1 MRSAHLYTMNI
12 TFCINYRTEW
22 GQTLCIIAEN
32 PELGWS
38 ESKPLELTCQGTD
51 FWTATV
57 PVTDFAGELRYKYA
71 IRLADGG
78 YIYEAGETR
87 CVKVDAKTKK
97 YEIHD
102 FWQAIDY
109 EKSFYST
116 AFVGSLFRRQKPMAQ
131 QTKGNLQFA
140 IDLPQILPTQ
150 GVAVI
155 GNIPELGNW
164 SLDAKLL
171 LSDKDFPVWKNTIQV
186 KAGQVIEYKYVIYD
200 IATGHVV
207 DIEWGDNR
215 QIWGLKDG
223 FKLLQN
229 DRSFRRQQPRWKG
242 AGVAVPV
249 FSLRTEDGFGIG
261 EFQDLKKLADW
272 AALTGQKMIQTLPIN
287 DTTLLHTNRDSY
299 PYNAVSVFALH
310 PIYLH
315 IPAMGRLTPAQ
326 KKKYEAT
333 KAEFN
338 RKDFADY
345 QVVYDEKMKYFT
357 ALYKTEHEAVFS
369 SPEYKAFFEK
379 NKTWLVPY
387 AVFCYLRDKYHTPH
401 FYDWKKYSVFTQKD
415 LEALSSNAAKDYDK
429 VALHYFLQFHLDKQL
444 SEAVAYA
451 HNKGVALKGD
461 IPIGI
466 SPDSVDAWTDPQLF
480 NLNASAGAPP
490 DDFSISG
497 QNWGFP
503 TYNWDVMEQDGFQW
517 WKRRFTKMQDYF
529 DAYRIDH
536 ILGFFRIWQM
546 PKSAVWGLTG
556 HFSPAMP
563 YSMQDLWNMG
573 VNTDEDRL
581 TKPYLRSNFLGDVFG
596 YDTEFAKA
604 HFLNTN
610 DGYIYWF
617 KDEFDTQ
624 LKVEEW
630 FNANAASLEGQV
642 SSIENVKQGLMYLHC
657 EVLFVHDQTNPNML
671 HPRIM
676 LMNSHSYN
684 EMSDDQKRVLENIH
698 NEYFYRRHN
707 DFWYASAM
715 KKLPSLINATRMLV
729 CGEDLGMVPDC
740 VKAVM
745 DQLQILSLEIQRMP
759 KDPTVAFAHPA
770 DAPYL
775 SVCTIGTHDMNPM
788 RAWWEEDR
796 EVTQQFYNNQM
807 GWWGAAP
814 ETMTTEIA
822 EFIVNQHMY
831 SPAMW
836 VILPLQDWLAVDGEL
851 RLPDANAE
859 RINLPSNPHHF
870 WCYRMHLTLEDLLKQ
885 DAFNEKMREMV
896 SHRG

>member
-1 MRSAHLYTMNI
+1 MNI
-12 TFCINYRTEW
+12 TFCINYRTLY
-22 GQTLCIIAEN
+22 GQTMCIIANN
-32 PELGWS
+32 PVLGWN
-38 ESKPLELTCQGTD
+38 EEKPLELSCQGED

-57 PVTDFAGELRYKYA
+57 PVTDFAGELQYKYA
-71 IRLADGG
+71 IRHDSG
-78 YIYEAGETR
+78 YLYEAGEWRNITLES
-87 CVKVDAKTKK
+87 KTKK

-102 FWQAIDY
+102 FWQTIDY

-116 AFVGSLFRRQKPMAQ
+116 AFLGSLFRRQKPMAL
-131 QTKGNLQFA
+131 QTKGNLQFS

-164 SLDAKLL
+164 SSDAKLL
-171 LSDKDFPVWKNTIQV
+171 LSDKHFPIWEATIQV
-186 KAGQVIEYKYVIYD
+186 KPTQVVEYKYVIYD
-200 IATGHVV
+200 LQTGRVV
-207 DIEWGDNR
+207 DTEWGENR
-215 QIWGLKDG
+215 MIWGLKEG
-223 FKLLQN
+223 YKLLQN
-229 DRSFRRQQPRWKG
+229 DRSFRRTQPRWKG

-333 KAEFN
+333 KVEFN
-338 RKDFADY
+338 KKDFADY
-345 QVVYDEKMKYFT
+345 QVVYDEKMKYYQ
-357 ALYKTEHEAVFS
+357 ALYKTEHDAVFS

-401 FYDWKKYSVFTQKD
+401 FYDWKQYSVYREED
-415 LEALSSNAAKDYDK
+415 LLKLSSPESKDYDK

-451 HNKGVALKGD
+451 HDKGVALKGD

-503 TYNWDVMEQDGFQW
+503 TYNWDVMERDGFLW

-573 VNTDEDRL
+573 VKTDEDRL
-581 TKPYLRSNFLGDVFG
+581 TKPYIRSNFLGDVFG
-596 YDTEFAKA
+596 WDTEFAKQ

-610 DGYIYWF
+610 DGYIFWF

-624 LKVEEW
+624 RKVEDW
-630 FNANAASLEGQV
+630 FNANAESIRDQV
-642 SSIENVKQGLMYLHC
+642 SNTDNLKQGLLYLHC
-657 EVLFVHDQTNPNML
+657 EVLFVHDQTNPYML
-671 HPRIM
+671 HPRIS
-676 LMNSHSYN
+676 LMNSHSFN
-684 EMSDDQKRVLENIH
+684 ELNDDQKRIMEQIH
-698 NEYFYRRHN
+698 NDYFYRRHN

-715 KKLPSLINATRMLV
+715 KKLPSLINSTRMLV
-729 CGEDLGMVPDC
+729 CGEDLGMVPEC
-740 VKAVM
+740 VPAVM

-759 KDPTVAFAHPA
+759 KDPKKAFAHPA

-788 RAWWEEDR
+788 RAWWEEDAA
-796 EVTQQFYNNQM
+796 VTQKFYSDQL
-807 GWWGAAP
+807 GWWGGAP
-814 ETMTTEIA
+814 QFMSTEIA
-822 EFIVNQHMY
+822 EAIINQHMY

-836 VILPLQDWLAVDGEL
+836 VILPLQDWLAVDNDL
-851 RLPDANAE
+851 RFQNPHAE
-859 RINLPSNPHHF
+859 RINLPENPHHF
-870 WCYRMHLTLEDLLKQ
+870 WCYRMHLTLEELLKQ
-885 DAFNEKMREMV
+885 DGFNNKIKDLV